1 MADKKM
7 IESLTQEQIDK
18 FEDYVDRWTA
28 IGLTTGPVDL
38 EKAIEAAKLS
48 YRIAKLPEPKNYYV
62 AKSPK
67 DAVDLIKTLIP
78 GKSASDILQEMAYG
92 SQDASWLSLYEYFGK
107 ELGIAECDDLKGL
120 MDLSKHCGWV
130 SFYDEMVVFQDRPE
144 YIKFDDRGVLH
155 CETGPAI
162 RYSDGY
168 SLYAW
173 HGIVIPE
180 DWIEK
185 RSELTSKM
193 ALSWENIEQR
203 RCACE
208 IVGWAKILR
217 DLNAKVIDSDD
228 DPMIGNLLE
237 VDIPDIGRERFLQVL
252 CGTGRTFA
260 IPVPPTMK
268 TALEA
273 QAWTYD
279 MNLKDFG
286 SGPEVRT

>member
-1 MADKKM
+1 MSKKKM
-7 IESLTQEQIDK
+7 IESLTPEQIAK
-18 FEDYVDRWTA
+18 FEDYVNEWTE
-28 IGLTTGPVDL
+28 IGLKTGPVDL
-38 EKAIEAAKLS
+38 PKAIEAAKLA
-48 YRIAKLPEPKNYYV
+48 YRLAKQPEPTQFYV

-67 DAVDLIKTLIP
+67 DAINLIQKLIP

-92 SQDASWLSLYEYFGK
+92 SQDASWLSLYKYFAV
-107 ELGIAECDDLKGL
+107 ELEIGDCADLQGL
-120 MDLSKHCGWV
+120 MELAKHTGWV

-162 RYSDGY
+162 RFSDGY

-173 HGIVIPE
+173 HGVVIPE

-185 RSELTSKM
+185 RAELTPQV
-193 ALSWENIEQR
+193 ALGWENIEQR

-228 DPMIGNLLE
+228 DPMIGNLVE
-237 VDIPDIGRERFLQVL
+237 VDIPEIGPERFLQVL

-260 IPVPPTMK
+260 IPVPPTMR

-279 MNLKDFG
+279 MDLKDFG